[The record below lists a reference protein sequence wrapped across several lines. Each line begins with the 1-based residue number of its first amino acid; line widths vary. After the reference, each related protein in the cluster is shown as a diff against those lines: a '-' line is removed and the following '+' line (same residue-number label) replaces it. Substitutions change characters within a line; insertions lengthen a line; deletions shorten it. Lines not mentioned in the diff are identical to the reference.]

1 MVENSGLG
9 TQNYLMMLS
18 DIEKA
23 EIEEELSHYPD
34 KQAACVEALKVV
46 QRHRGW
52 ISDESLKSVAALLG
66 MTCDELDGV
75 ATFYNL
81 IFRKPVGRHVI
92 FLCDSISC
100 WTCGCDAMRKS
111 LQTRLGISMGETTL
125 DGRFTLLP
133 IVCLGA
139 CDRAPTMMVDDD
151 LHGNLTTEK
160 IDRVLEQYP

>member
-1 MVENSGLG
+1 
-9 TQNYLMMLS
+9 MLS
-18 DIEKA
+18 DAERA

-34 KQAACVEALKVV
+34 NQAGSVEALKVV

-52 ISDESLKSVAALLG
+52 VSDESLKSVAALLG
-66 MTCDELDGV
+66 MTSAELDSV

-100 WTCGCDAMRKS
+100 WVCGCDAMRNS
-111 LQTRLGISMGETTL
+111 LQNRLGISMGQTTL

-139 CDRAPTMMVDDD
+139 CDRAPTMMVNDD
-151 LHGNLTTEK
+151 LHEDLTAEK
-160 IDRVLEQYP
+160 INRVLEQYP

>member
-1 MVENSGLG
+1 
-9 TQNYLMMLS
+9 MLT
-18 DIEKA
+18 EMERR

-34 KQAACVEALKVV
+34 KRAGCVEALKVV

-52 ISDESLKSVAALLG
+52 VSDESLKSVAALLG
-66 MTCDELDGV
+66 MTGDELDGV

-92 FLCDSISC
+92 LLCDSISC
-100 WTCGCDAMRKS
+100 WVCGYEGIRRRLEA
-111 LQTRLGISMGETTL
+111 RLGISMGETTP

-139 CDRAPTMMVDDD
+139 CERAPAMMIDEE
-151 LHGNLTTEK
+151 LHGDLRTDTVES
-160 IDRVLEQYP
+160 VLEQYP